1 MTEPNRYGYEEIIEY
16 LALPTPNGIWVPV
29 QYAVIGHRKTING
42 QPVNDDGSPKK
53 R

>member
-1 MTEPNRYGYEEIIEY
+1 MSQQNRYGYEEIIEY
-16 LALPTPNGIWVPV
+16 ISAPMTNGVWVPI
-29 QYAVIGHRKTING
+29 QYRVIGHRKTING